1 MKAWLGKVV
10 SVVSLAKKEGVVDFN
25 YVEVYKSV
33 LDFYR
38 KYSKVEN
45 TDKYWENVIDES
57 EQISRKYNKQKFVVD
72 LLVSVISELE
82 RKGKELMSDEVK
94 NE

>member
-1 MKAWLGKVV
+1 MV
-10 SVVSLAKKEGVVDFN
+10 
-25 YVEVYKSV
+25 
-33 LDFYR
+33 R
-38 KYSKVEN
+38 SKR
-45 TDKYWENVIDES
+45 NVIDES